1 MSDNVRTGLLMAYR
15 KLMRP
20 LVRILIRHGV
30 TYQDFAELLKGIF
43 VESAQ
48 DDFQHQS
55 KSVSSAKIS
64 ILSGLAREEVE
75 AQQKILASGD
85 FLPGSHLNQITR
97 LLVGWHTN
105 PNYTGPYGLP
115 IELEVQSDTGID
127 FYSLVEEYSSGIEP
141 GDMLEELLQVG
152 VVERV
157 RDGRIKVLMRAYI
170 PDSLHPDAL
179 DRMGEVIANFVATLE
194 HNMEKT
200 QQGTGRFERVVYADD
215 GLPPKLMPLFDRLLR
230 EKGQQLLVELDNWI
244 SLQEVDSANPRGN
257 IRTGVGI
264 YHYAET
270 DEP

>member
-1 MSDNVRTGLLMAYR
+1 MSENVRIGLLLAYR

-30 TYQDFAELLKGIF
+30 TYHDFAELLKGIF

-48 DDFQHQS
+48 EDFAHS
-55 KSVSSAKIS
+55 SRSVTSAKIS
-64 ILSGLAREEVE
+64 ILSGLQREEVE
-75 AQQKILASGD
+75 SQQRILESGD
-85 FLPGSHLNQITR
+85 YLPNSNLNQITH

-115 IELEVQSDTGID
+115 IELEEKSDSGYD
-127 FYSLVEEYSSGIEP
+127 FYTLVNEYSSGIEP
-141 GDMLEELLQVG
+141 GAMLEELVQVG

-157 RDGRIKVLMRAYI
+157 RNSRIKVLMRAYI
-170 PDSLHPDAL
+170 PNSLHPDAL

-194 HNMEKT
+194 HNMERT
-200 QQGTGRFERVVYADD
+200 QQGDGRFERVVYADD
-215 GLPPKLMPLFDRLLR
+215 GLPAKLMPVFDKLLR

-244 SLQEVDSANPRGN
+244 SLQEIDSSKERGN

-264 YHYAET
+264 YHYVNT
-270 DEP
+270 DDS